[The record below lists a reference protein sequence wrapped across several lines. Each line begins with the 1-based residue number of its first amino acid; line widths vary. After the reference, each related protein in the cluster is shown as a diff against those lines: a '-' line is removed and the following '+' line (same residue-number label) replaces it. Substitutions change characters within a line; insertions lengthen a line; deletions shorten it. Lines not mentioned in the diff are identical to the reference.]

1 MPATT
6 QLPGLLQGVRGR
18 AAQSQHLGAG
28 LLLTPPKVALRVDLQ
43 ISSDLQWLQPNLV
56 EMSGQ
61 NCSSAAATHPAL
73 RRVPSTS
80 TQGRGTFASAGDGPG
95 LTHGSPSPL

>member
-6 QLPGLLQGVRGR
+6 QLPGILQRVGGK

-28 LLLTPPKVALRVDLQ
+28 LLHTSPKVALHVELQ
-43 ISSDLQWLQPNLV
+43 ISSDLQWLQPKLV

-61 NCSSAAATHPAL
+61 NCSAAATAPCTHGCPA
-73 RRVPSTS
+73 TS
-80 TQGRGTFASAGDGPG
+80 TQGRGTFASAGSGPG
-95 LTHGSPSPL
+95 LTHGSPSLL